1 MLAELH
7 RNVTCK
13 ETDQRD
19 CAMEASNRWVD
30 FGVKADRSGE
40 KRKHID
46 GGQRPLMLLR
56 AAISGAG

>member
-1 MLAELH
+1 
-7 RNVTCK
+7 
-13 ETDQRD
+13 
-19 CAMEASNRWVD
+19 MEASNRWVD